1 MRVARYAGLVVQN
14 PCTIEGVVTIIRI
27 VTTPKSPEPCPV
39 ARTLDIVGDRWTI
52 LILRELLTNPSRRFQ
67 DLETSLRGISPNT
80 LSARLKNLEEHA
92 IVTRRLYAEHPPR
105 AEYVLTPKGRELGPA
120 LQALLVWGRKHTG

>member
-1 MRVARYAGLVVQN
+1 MTRSKTA
-14 PCTIEGVVTIIRI
+14 TE
-27 VTTPKSPEPCPV
+27 SCPV

-52 LILRELLTNPSRRFQ
+52 LVLRELLTNPSRRFQ
-67 DLETSLRGISPNT
+67 ELETSLRGISPNT

-92 IVTRRLYAEHPPR
+92 IVARRLYEGRPPR
-105 AEYVLTPKGRELGPA
+105 FEYVLTPKGRELGPA

>member
-1 MRVARYAGLVVQN
+1 
-14 PCTIEGVVTIIRI
+14 VTP
-27 VTTPKSPEPCPV
+27 PKSTEPCPV
-39 ARTLDIVGDRWTI
+39 ARTLDIMGDRWTI

-67 DLETSLRGISPNT
+67 DLERSLRGISPNT

-92 IVTRRLYAEHPPR
+92 IVTRRLYEEHPPR
-105 AEYVLTPKGRELGPA
+105 AEYVLTRKGRDLGPA

>member
-1 MRVARYAGLVVQN
+1 MTA
-14 PCTIEGVVTIIRI
+14 
-27 VTTPKSPEPCPV
+27 PKSTEPCPV

-67 DLETSLRGISPNT
+67 DLEASLRGISPNT
-80 LSARLKNLEEHA
+80 LSARLKNLEEHT
-92 IVTRRLYAEHPPR
+92 IVTRRLYEEHPPR